1 MEVATRHEGADIA
14 LNLTGGTKLMALA
27 AQSVVAVAQSKRG
40 HAARLRDPRL
50 VAGLLIVGGI
60 GLAALLASQ
69 LAPYDPHTF
78 PARPLASPSARHL
91 LGANDTGQ
99 DLFSQ
104 LLYGARVS
112 LSVGLLVG
120 AISTLIAW
128 TAGLLSGINRAV
140 DTVVR
145 FAIDLILVLPAL
157 PLLILIAA
165 YVGAGTRTLIVTLCA
180 ISWGAFARII
190 RGQTQAELRKPYV
203 ESARA
208 LGASATRVVFRHI
221 APATTPIALVKFVTT
236 VQYAIVVQASLAFLG
251 LGSATAISW
260 GGMVHRAAQSP
271 VIFLSKAWFW
281 WLLPPALAIALL
293 VVGCALIGW
302 SLERRGAAPGR
313 R

>member
-1 MEVATRHEGADIA
+1 MNQVT
-14 LNLTGGTKLMALA
+14 A
-27 AQSVVAVAQSKRG
+27 AQPSVAVERSWRRP
-40 HAARLRDPRL
+40 AARLRDPRL
-50 VAGLLIVGGI
+50 VAGLAIVGAI
-60 GLAALLASQ
+60 GLVALLAPR
-69 LAPYDPHTF
+69 LAPYDPHAF
-78 PARPLASPSARHL
+78 PARPLAAPSARHL
-91 LGANDTGQ
+91 LGADDTGQ

-104 LLYGARVS
+104 LQYGARVS

-120 AISTLIAW
+120 VISTLIAW
-128 TAGLLSGINRAV
+128 TAGLLSGISRGL
-140 DTVVR
+140 DTVVS
-145 FAIDLILVLPAL
+145 FAIDVMLVLPAL
-157 PLLILIAA
+157 PLVILIAA
-165 YVGAGTRTLIVTLCA
+165 YIGAGTRMLVLTLCA

-190 RGQTQAELRKPYV
+190 RGQVQAELRKPYV

-208 LGASATRVVFRHI
+208 LGASDRRIVFRHV
-221 APATTPIALVKFVTT
+221 APATASIALVKFVTT

-271 VIFLSKAWFW
+271 LIFLTSAWLW

-302 SLERRGAAPGR
+302 SLERRTPATAR